1 MFKIMKYL
9 GEFKASVI
17 AVIFL
22 LILQAYCD
30 LSLPSYTSD
39 IVDVGIEQGG
49 IENAVPEIMREETF
63 NGICLLTA
71 EDVLIREN
79 YQQNKDGNYELK
91 AEEPETV
98 AALDEVMREA
108 IVTLYHQGNAQEELS
123 DTMAAQMAVMFVRA
137 EYEAL
142 GLDLNAIQTRYL
154 LTTEIGRASCRERV

>member
-71 EDVLIREN
+71 EDVLI
-79 YQQNKDGNYELK
+79 
-91 AEEPETV
+91 
-98 AALDEVMREA
+98 
-108 IVTLYHQGNAQEELS
+108 LS
-123 DTMAAQMAVMFVRA
+123 
-137 EYEAL
+137 L
-142 GLDLNAIQTRYL
+142 IH
-154 LTTEIGRASCRERV
+154 I